1 VSDSPH
7 PVEQSSPERVPDDI
21 DKKSLPKHVAIVMD
35 GNGRWAKQRGLSRT
49 KGHEQGEQA
58 LYDVIYGAR
67 DIGVEWITVYAF
79 STENWKRPAKEVAFL
94 MNFNEK
100 LLLARLEELH
110 EHDVRIRFIGRR
122 EKRVPARLLKRMQ
135 ESEDRTKKN
144 KGMNLC
150 IAFNYGGRA
159 EIVDAVKSI
168 VSKTEGKISEKDI
181 TEKSIASNLYCKEM
195 PEVDLVIRS
204 SGEERLS
211 NFLLWQA
218 AYAEFY
224 FTKTL
229 WPDMRREDLFDAIR
243 VFQNRTRRFGAL

>member
-1 VSDSPH
+1 VIKTPH
-7 PVEQSSPERVPDDI
+7 PIEQSSPERVPDDL

-67 DIGVEWITVYAF
+67 DLGVEWITVYAF

-100 LLLARLEELH
+100 LLLARLDELD
-110 EHDVRIRFIGRR
+110 EHDVRIRFVGRR
-122 EKRVPARLLKRMQ
+122 EKRVPARLIKRIEQ
-135 ESEDRTKKN
+135 AEQQTKKN
-144 KGMNLC
+144 KGLNLC

-159 EIVDAVKSI
+159 EIVDAVNQIIEKTKGSKSDKKI
-168 VSKTEGKISEKDI
+168 NEKT
-181 TEKSIASNLYCKEM
+181 IAANLYCKEM

-224 FTKTL
+224 FTDTL
-229 WPDMRREDLFDAIR
+229 WPDMRREDLFEAIR
-243 VFQNRTRRFGAL
+243 SFQNRNRRFGAL

>member
-1 VSDSPH
+1 MSDSPH

-58 LYDVIYGAR
+58 LYDVIY
-67 DIGVEWITVYAF
+67 
-79 STENWKRPAKEVAFL
+79 AFL

-100 LLLARLEELH
+100 LLLARLEELN

-229 WPDMRREDLFDAIR
+229 WPEMRREDLFDA
-243 VFQNRTRRFGAL
+243 RRFGAL

>member
-1 VSDSPH
+1 MSDSPH

-21 DKKSLPKHVAIVMD
+21 DKKSLPKHVA
-35 GNGRWAKQRGLSRT
+35 GRWAKQRGLSRT

-110 EHDVRIRFIGRR
+110 EHDVRIRF
-122 EKRVPARLLKRMQ
+122 
-135 ESEDRTKKN
+135 
-144 KGMNLC
+144 

>member
-1 VSDSPH
+1 MSKPPH
-7 PVEQSSPERVPDDI
+7 AVEQASPGRVPADI
-21 DKKSLPKHVAIVMD
+21 DRKALPKHIAIVMD

-49 KGHEQGEQA
+49 KGHEQGEKA

-67 DIGVEWITVYAF
+67 DLGVQWITVYAF

-100 LLLARLEELH
+100 LLLERSDELH

-122 EKRVPARLLKRMQ
+122 ERRVPFRLLKRID
-135 ESEDRTKKN
+135 EAEEKTKKN
-144 KGMNLC
+144 KGLNLS

-168 VSKTEGKISEKDI
+168 VSKTDGSLTLKNFS
-181 TEKSIASNLYCKEM
+181 EKSIAANLYCKEM
-195 PEVDLVIRS
+195 PDVDLVIRS

-211 NFLLWQA
+211 NFLIWQA

-224 FTKTL
+224 FTDTL
-229 WPDMRREDLFDAIR
+229 WPDIRREDLFEAVKEFQIR
-243 VFQNRTRRFGAL
+243 NRRFGAL

>member
-1 VSDSPH
+1 VIKTPH
-7 PVEQSSPERVPDDI
+7 PVEQSSPDRVPSDI
-21 DKKSLPKHVAIVMD
+21 DKKSLPKHIAIVMD

-67 DIGVEWITVYAF
+67 DLGVEWITVYAF

-100 LLLARLEELH
+100 LLLARLDELDD
-110 EHDVRIRFIGRR
+110 HDVRIRFVGRR
-122 EKRVPARLLKRMQ
+122 EKRVPARLIKRIEQ
-135 ESEDRTKKN
+135 AEEQTKKN
-144 KGMNLC
+144 KGLNLC

-159 EIVDAVKSI
+159 EIVDAVNQIINQAKEND
-168 VSKTEGKISEKDI
+168 TEKKI
-181 TEKSIASNLYCKEM
+181 TEKTIAAHLYCKEM

-224 FTKTL
+224 FTDTL
-229 WPDMRREDLFDAIR
+229 WPDMRREDLFEAIKS
-243 VFQNRTRRFGAL
+243 FQNRNRRFGAL